1 MLFIPIIGIV
11 AWFAFGRDR
20 RPLPL
25 SGGYYD
31 SERVDAAD
39 DVIEAELERD

>member
-1 MLFIPIIGIV
+1 V
-11 AWFAFGRDR
+11 AWFGFAFGRDR
-20 RPLPL
+20 RPLPVA
-25 SGGYYD
+25 GGYYD